1 MENTQVEFRIED
13 LVLEPAEGYKVDAVC
28 DASTPG
34 RVLMGVLQA
43 SAQYI
48 SEDTLGLNI
57 QTTRGMVQGILT
69 LAQGQPGVVIWI
81 PGAGQ
86 NLNGPADGVFA
97 DLSGELKAAG
107 VTSLRIAHREPGNAH
122 ESVLD
127 VLASIAFL
135 KGLGGKEFV
144 VAGVSYGAAV
154 AISVAAIEPLVK
166 GVAALIVTPEGGTE
180 LVDKV
185 SPKPILI
192 AHGALDTRIDV
203 SVAEE
208 LFSRA
213 KEPKELVIFPN
224 GGYALV
230 ECKDELKQKLGIW
243 LMEQFGKVDEYIDS
257 LEAQADE
264 FGDISRLVPGPAG
277 QQRELILT
285 RDDIVFMDTDA
296 IVSTTGTWLD
306 LPHTALAKKVVEEGG
321 WHIQE
326 ELWKQAPLVVTDVGI
341 TSAGG
346 NLKAKH
352 VFHAITGGEGA
363 SDEPQSR
370 EEIVAET
377 TENCLNTAVEMRLKT
392 LALPAI
398 GAGARGLPPEIGARI
413 MVSTIVNHLAGDTS
427 LEKVV
432 LSMVTDAT
440 YRAFASQLK
449 MIQESV

>member
-1 MENTQVEFRIED
+1 MMENTQVDFRIED
-13 LVLEPAEGYKVDAVC
+13 LVVQPTEGYKVDAVC

-43 SAQYI
+43 AAQYI
-48 SEDTLGLNI
+48 SEDTLQINI
-57 QTTRGMVQGILT
+57 NTTRGLVQGILT
-69 LAQGQPGVVIWI
+69 LAQGSPGVVIWI

-97 DLSGELKAAG
+97 DLSGELKTAG
-107 VTSLRIAHREPGNAH
+107 VTSLRIAHRDPGNLR

-135 KGLGGKEFV
+135 RGLGGKEFV
-144 VAGVSYGAAV
+144 VVGVTYGSSV
-154 AISVAAIEPLVK
+154 AISVGAVEPSVK
-166 GVAALIVTPEGGTE
+166 AVAALINQPDGTE
-180 LVDKV
+180 LVDRI
-185 SPKPILI
+185 SPKPVLI
-192 AHGALDTRIDV
+192 AHGGLDTRIDV
-203 SVAEE
+203 SVSEE

-213 KEPKELVIFPN
+213 KDPKELVIFPS
-224 GGYALV
+224 GGYALQ
-230 ECKDELKQKLGIW
+230 ECKEELHQKLGIW
-243 LMEQFGKVDEYIDS
+243 LMEQFGKVDQYLDA
-257 LEAQADE
+257 LDAQPDQ
-264 FGDISRLVPGPAG
+264 FGDVSKWVLGPEG
-277 QQRELILT
+277 QRREVVLT

-326 ELWKQAPLVVTDVGI
+326 ELWQQAPLVVTDVGV
-341 TSAGG
+341 TRAGG

-352 VFHAITGGEGA
+352 VFHAITGGESA
-363 SDEPQSR
+363 TDEPQSR

-377 TENCLNTAVEMRLKT
+377 TQNCLNTAVEMRLNT
-392 LALPAI
+392 IALPAI
-398 GAGARGLPPEIGARI
+398 GAGARGLAPEIGARI
-413 MVSTIVNHLAGDTS
+413 MVGTIVNHLAGDTS

-440 YRAFASQLK
+440 FRAFASQMK
-449 MIQESV
+449 MISD